1 LPASRLLPP
10 SPPVFRARTT
20 AQLHAECQR
29 EFARLGTDQAK
40 VINMLMETW
49 LRSPRTATAIDPS
62 RLVGKPRR
70 RKDIWLNETL
80 LEEVEKRAAADGLPV
95 ATWIA
100 LLIQSALMADPVVLD
115 KELLALENQIREL
128 SAIGRNL
135 NQITHHLNTESAR
148 GDPPDTRKIKMDL
161 IEKIQSEIKQLRT
174 ESHALIRARRKA
186 WGLSHGRD

>member
-1 LPASRLLPP
+1 M
-10 SPPVFRARTT
+10 
-20 AQLHAECQR
+20 AE
-29 EFARLGTDQAK
+29 
-40 VINMLMETW
+40 
-49 LRSPRTATAIDPS
+49 S
-62 RLVGKPRR
+62 
-70 RKDIWLNETL
+70 
-80 LEEVEKRAAADGLPV
+80 
-95 ATWIA
+95 
-100 LLIQSALMADPVVLD
+100 VVLD

-135 NQITHHLNTESAR
+135 NQITHHLNAESAR